1 VTATPAEPTLAE
13 KTRAEQALASHAAT
27 LNYSDLPATTVKA
40 AKTFLL
46 DTLAV
51 GIAGS
56 TVPESDLLLET
67 ACQWSGAGH
76 TTVWGRRVKLDP
88 RQAVLMNAYQIH
100 CQEFDCLHE
109 TAVVHAMA
117 TLLPVLVAQAQVG
130 PAVDGRAFLTAMVA
144 GIDVA
149 STLGLAAKQGM
160 TFFRPATAGGFGAV
174 AGLARL
180 RGMTAAQTLAAMG
193 HQLAQAS
200 GTMQGHTEGSALLPL
215 QIAHNA
221 RAAWQACDLAQA
233 GFPSLANPLTGPF
246 GYLPMFERDHNID
259 ALISSL
265 RQRWLIEEFSHKP
278 FPSGR
283 AAHGGIEGLM
293 ALRQKHGFVASQVAS
308 LTVSG
313 PQLINRLVN
322 RPLVNNPTPSYARL
336 CMPFIL
342 AKVLQHGQ
350 LDPTHYRGQALTDPI
365 THALANK
372 IHMETDNNPD
382 PNTFS
387 PQTVTVE
394 LTNGE
399 VLTIRLESLLA
410 SPTRP
415 LSPEAAL
422 VKFQRCW
429 EMAAEKLPDSQR
441 LQGNLASLEDLEDVK
456 VLINDLSP
464 A

>member
-1 VTATPAEPTLAE
+1 MKAHT
-13 KTRAEQALASHAAT
+13 AEQALADHTAT
-27 LNYSDLPATTVKA
+27 LQYSDLPTSAVSA

-46 DTLAV
+46 DTLGV
-51 GIAGS
+51 GVAGS

-67 ACQWSGAGH
+67 ACQWSASGNASI
-76 TTVWGRRVKLDP
+76 WGRRVKLDA
-88 RQAVLMNAYQIH
+88 RQAVFMNAYQIH

-130 PAVDGRAFLTAMVA
+130 KAVDGRTFLTSMIA

-174 AGLARL
+174 TALARL
-180 RGMTAAQTLAAMG
+180 RGMTATETLWAMG

-233 GFPSLANPLTGPF
+233 RFPSLQKPLTGPY
-246 GYLPMFERDHNID
+246 GYLQMFERDHDIEG
-259 ALISSL
+259 LLSTL
-265 RQRWLIEEFSHKP
+265 RQQWRIEQFSHKP

-293 ALRQKHGFVASQVAS
+293 TLRHRHGFAVNQIENV
-308 LTVSG
+308 TVSG
-313 PQLINRLVN
+313 PPLINRLVN
-322 RPLVNNPTPSYARL
+322 RPMIPNLTPSYARL

-342 AKVLQHGQ
+342 AKVLQHGE
-350 LDPTHYRGQALTDPI
+350 LDPTHYRDHALNDPM
-365 THALANK
+365 THALARK
-372 IHMETDNNPD
+372 VTMVTDDNPD

-387 PQTVTVE
+387 PQTVTVK
-394 LTNGE
+394 LTSGE
-399 VLTIRLESLLA
+399 TFSIRLESILA
-410 SPTRP
+410 SPARP
-415 LSPEAAL
+415 LSPQAAL
-422 VKFQRCW
+422 TKFQRCW
-429 EMAAEKLPDSQR
+429 EMAADKLPKSQR
-441 LQGNLASLEDLEDVK
+441 LRDHITNLESLQDVK
-456 VLINDLSP
+456 VLLNDLSP
-464 A
+464 D